1 MIRALLILALAAPPL
16 DPGAQNVTIIDP
28 SNPKLRVTTTT
39 NSGKQLL
46 DVNCPTCSGGGG
58 SSGSDG
64 GYTVVIQGPLLDG
77 GLAWVTTPP
86 AALSVNNA
94 GACVSVSTTTAVLSS
109 NAARR
114 SASLCARVTNT
125 DTTFVKLGLTAT
137 TSNFP
142 LEPGQCFN
150 LTAPGSIYTGEIDAV
165 ANSGTQ
171 SICVVEV
178 N

>member
-28 SNPKLRVTTTT
+28 NNPRLRVTTTT

-58 SSGSDG
+58 SSGNDG
-64 GYTVVIQGPLLDG
+64 GYTVVIEGPNLLDG
-77 GLAWVTTPP
+77 GIWVTTPP
-86 AALSVNNA
+86 IGAVNNA
-94 GACVSVSTTTAVLSS
+94 GACVSVSTTTAVLNS

-114 SASLCARVTNT
+114 SASLCARIINT

-171 SICVVEV
+171 SVCVVEV